1 MPGSE
6 AIGGTIPRM
15 NAEGL
20 EKTRRAGKIAAQC
33 REWAR
38 DAIKPGVRLR
48 DILETIEDT
57 IRMEGAAPA
66 FPAQT
71 SRNECAAHYCSSPD
85 DETVYGEGD
94 VVKVDLGVHIDG
106 WIADTACTVDLS
118 ANSENE
124 GLIKASSDALA
135 AAIGL
140 VEPGRAVSEI
150 GAAVERTITKAGF
163 EPVRNLTGHGL
174 DQWKVHCAPQIPSYE
189 ERGGGKL
196 AEGML
201 IAIEPFACTGRG
213 FIHEAGRA
221 EVFMLV
227 RPPRRAKGIDKDVLR
242 AMQSWRGL
250 PIARRYFSDFPTDVV
265 EDTISKLARQGVLV
279 RYPPLVENEGVLVA
293 QTEHTLYLGSDGV
306 EIITA

>member
-1 MPGSE
+1 MD
-6 AIGGTIPRM
+6 
-15 NAEGL
+15 AEGL
-20 EKTRRAGKIAAQC
+20 EKTRAAGKIAARC

-38 DAIKPGVRLR
+38 EAIQPGVKLR
-48 DILETIEDT
+48 TILETIESM
-57 IRMEGAAPA
+57 IREEGAAPA

-85 DETVYGEGD
+85 DETVYEEGD
-94 VVKVDLGVHIDG
+94 VVKVDMGVHVDG

-118 ANSENE
+118 GDGRNAD
-124 GLIKASSDALA
+124 LIQASADALA
-135 AAIGL
+135 AAISL
-140 VEPGRAVSEI
+140 VEPGRPVSEI

-174 DQWKVHCAPQIPSYE
+174 DRWKVHCAPQIPSYG
-189 ERGGGKL
+189 ERGGGRL
-196 AEGML
+196 AEGMVV
-201 IAIEPFACTGRG
+201 AIEPFACTGRG

-227 RPPRRAKGIDKDVLR
+227 RPPRKARGVDKDVLK

-250 PIARRYFSDFPTDVV
+250 PIARRYFDHLDRDAV

-279 RYPPLVENEGVLVA
+279 RYPPLVEQAGVLVA
-293 QTEHTLYLGSDGV
+293 QTEHTLFLGPDGV

>member
-1 MPGSE
+1 MD
-6 AIGGTIPRM
+6 
-15 NAEGL
+15 AEGL
-20 EKTRRAGKIAAQC
+20 EKTRAAGKIAARC

-38 DAIKPGVRLR
+38 EAIQPGVKLR
-48 DILETIEDT
+48 TILETIESM
-57 IRMEGAAPA
+57 IREEGAAPA

-85 DETVYGEGD
+85 DETVYEEGD
-94 VVKVDLGVHIDG
+94 VVKVDMGVHVDG

-118 ANSENE
+118 GDGRNRD
-124 GLIKASSDALA
+124 LIQASADALA
-135 AAIGL
+135 AAISL
-140 VEPGRAVSEI
+140 VEPGRPVSEI

-174 DQWKVHCAPQIPSYE
+174 DRWKVHCAPQIPSYG
-189 ERGGGKL
+189 ERGGGRL
-196 AEGML
+196 AEGMVV
-201 IAIEPFACTGRG
+201 AIEPFACTGRG

-227 RPPRRAKGIDKDVLR
+227 RPPRKARGVDKEVLK

-250 PIARRYFSDFPTDVV
+250 PIARRYFDHLDRDAV

-279 RYPPLVENEGVLVA
+279 RYPPLVEQAGVLVA
-293 QTEHTLYLGSDGV
+293 QTEHTLFLGPDGV

>member
-1 MPGSE
+1 
-6 AIGGTIPRM
+6 M

-38 DAIKPGVRLR
+38 EAIKPGVSLR
-48 DILETIEDT
+48 YILETIEAT
-57 IRMEGAAPA
+57 IRKEGGEPA

-71 SRNECAAHYCSSPD
+71 SRNECAAHYCSSPE
-85 DETVYGEGD
+85 DETVYEEGD
-94 VVKVDLGVHIDG
+94 VVKVDMGVHVDG

-118 ANSENE
+118 PTGEN
-124 GLIKASSDALA
+124 KALVQASADALS

-140 VEPGRAVSEI
+140 VEVGRPVSEI

-174 DQWKVHCAPQIPSYE
+174 DRWKVHCAPQIPNYG

-196 AEGML
+196 AEGMV

-213 FIHEAGRA
+213 FIHEAGKA
-221 EVFMLV
+221 EVFMLM
-227 RPPRRAKGIDKDVLR
+227 RPPRKAKGIDKGVLLE
-242 AMQSWRGL
+242 MQRWRGL
-250 PIARRYFSDFPTDVV
+250 PIARRYFDHLDREAV

-279 RYPPLVENEGVLVA
+279 RYPPLVEQPGVLVA
-293 QTEHTLYLGSDGV
+293 QTEHTLYISADGV